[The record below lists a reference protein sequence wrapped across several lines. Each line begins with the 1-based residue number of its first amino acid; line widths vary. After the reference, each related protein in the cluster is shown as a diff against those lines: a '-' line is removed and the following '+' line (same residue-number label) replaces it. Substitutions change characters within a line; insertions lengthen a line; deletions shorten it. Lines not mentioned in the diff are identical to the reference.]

1 MRKLLPI
8 ILALLLTVSC
18 STLRDSER
26 PSWVDNPPSSLLSTV
41 IVGSGEGESE
51 AEADRSAYIS
61 ILSSISEK
69 AGVDYTEKY
78 YEELSS
84 RDMISSFDTVIT
96 TKYRTEVEGVYYS
109 YMLSTTDTLL
119 LEETAADDYSVLS
132 EREERVKN
140 KVDVSLSYYRDNKD
154 VKAINAL
161 LEAIEI
167 TLEGEIV
174 NADYST
180 DVLISRLEKYT
191 SQIEFEFLD
200 RKEKKTGGEIGFRIY
215 RNKGIMHP
223 SVENAD
229 VIVMY
234 PSLSATGEVI
244 TLPYDAESDE
254 DGIVIVNRTNAYS
267 LKKGTMSV
275 TIAVDE
281 DVIRRIDK
289 KGGESLLSSFKSLL
303 SSKVFSAE
311 YSESE
316 TYAPGEAVI
325 ALALYGY
332 DGGRIEI
339 EHACDVV
346 SEMCHSLAI
355 GSVEIVEAE
364 GEDEEEALSFL
375 SEAHSSTP
383 VVYMVRIGIVDRVHT
398 LGTWYTKTEGKIIKI
413 DNRKGTSEEYKTMQY
428 STSNDGE
435 SPDDTAALD
444 NQIRLTVSFVL
455 GEF

>member
-1 MRKLLPI
+1 MRKLLLI
-8 ILALLLTVSC
+8 ILSVLLSVSC
-18 STLRDSER
+18 STLRTER
-26 PSWVDNPPSSLLSTV
+26 PAWVDNPPSSLLSTV

-51 AEADRSAYIS
+51 EEADRNAYIS
-61 ILSSISEK
+61 ILSSLSEK

-84 RDMISSFDTVIT
+84 TDMISSFDTVIT
-96 TKYRTEVEGVYYS
+96 MKYRTQEEEVHYS

-119 LEETAADDYSVLS
+119 LEETAAADYSVLS
-132 EREERVKN
+132 EREERVKS
-140 KVDVSLSYYRDNKD
+140 KVDESLSYYRDNKD

-200 RKEKKTGGEIGFRIY
+200 RKEKKTEGEIGFRIY

-234 PSLSATGEVI
+234 PSLSARGEVV

-267 LKKGTMSV
+267 LKKGTMSI

-281 DVIRRIDK
+281 DVIKRIDQ
-289 KGGESLLSSFKSLL
+289 KGGEELLSSFRSLL
-303 SSKVFSAE
+303 SSKVFSSE
-311 YSESE
+311 YSDSE

-332 DGGRIEI
+332 DGGRKDI
-339 EHACDVV
+339 EHARDVI
-346 SEMCHSLAI
+346 SEMCRALGISNF
-355 GSVEIVEAE
+355 EIVEAE

-375 SEAHSSTP
+375 NEAYSSRSI
-383 VVYMVRIGIVDRVHT
+383 VYMVRIGIVDRVYT

-413 DNRKGTSEEYKTMQY
+413 DNTKGTKEEYKTMQY

-444 NQIRLTVSFVL
+444 NQIRLTCSFVL